1 MEASHNDGPWDYA
14 DDYRRLNGV
23 LRYAR
28 HDGGAR
34 WNVTAMGYY
43 GLWNATD
50 QIPRRAV
57 TSGEIDRFGA
67 IDPTDGGKS
76 YRFSLSGGYRWDT
89 GAGTFQAD
97 VYAVRYRL
105 NLFSNFTYFLDDP
118 VNGDQFEQM
127 DDRWMLGTS
136 GSYVW
141 TLNALDLTVGWEA
154 RHDRIDPIGLY
165 HTASRERL
173 AAVRQD
179 SALDYAMR
187 VFSLAGLSMPSFWLG
202 MVIILTL
209 VSWLGWI
216 PPLTYVRPTENF
228 WLHSVQFL
236 LPALA
241 VGYRSSAL
249 IMRITRSAML
259 EVLREDYIRTAW
271 AKGQNERAV
280 VWRHAL
286 KNAILP
292 VVTVIGIEF
301 AFLIGGLVV
310 TVFNLPGVARFLVE
324 AILWRDYPIVQ
335 NLVMFIAIVVILS
348 NLAVDLLYGVLD
360 PRVRYAG

>member
-1 MEASHNDGPWDYA
+1 VKSYIAQ
-14 DDYRRLNGV
+14 RLGIAILTLFGMSIVIFVMLRLAPGDIVDV
-23 LRYAR
+23 LFSA
-28 HDGGAR
+28 A
-34 WNVTAMGYY
+34 GYVNPSEKQAILKEL
-43 GLWNATD
+43 GMD
-50 QIPRRAV
+50 QPYWRQYVEWI
-57 TSGEIDRFGA
+57 TQIFHGDL
-67 IDPTDGGKS
+67 GKS
-76 YRFSLSGGYRWDT
+76 YRYDLPAWQIIRPLIPVTVELAILSTIVAVVLGVPT
-89 GAGTFQAD
+89 GI
-97 VYAVRYRL
+97 V
-105 NLFSNFTYFLDDP
+105 S
-118 VNGDQFEQM
+118 
-127 DDRWMLGTS
+127 
-136 GSYVW
+136 
-141 TLNALDLTVGWEA
+141 
-154 RHDRIDPIGLY
+154 
-165 HTASRERL
+165 
-173 AAVRQD
+173 AVRQD
-179 SALDYAMR
+179 TALDYAMR

-202 MVIILTL
+202 MVIILAL

-216 PPLTYVRPTENF
+216 PPLTYVKPTENL
-228 WLHSVQFL
+228 WLHTVQFM

-286 KNAILP
+286 KNAVLP

-310 TVFNLPGVARFLVE
+310 TETVFNLPGVARFLVE

-360 PRVRYAG
+360 PRVRYAR